1 MTKCATTIATAP
13 VKASKKTDKGPS
25 SKDLR
30 AAFVVAYDSIE
41 SLGKVRS
48 KANRAA
54 KTYFDAL
61 AAGYDADA
69 TVVTDGHAAITESAE
84 AAAAAIADLDA
95 MSGVRYNAEDARMA
109 GLASPPNGSRLA
121 SMLRES
127 IGSKSAKTTAE
138 RLRG

>member
-1 MTKCATTIATAP
+1 MSKCATTIATVPA
-13 VKASKKTDKGPS
+13 ATKKSGKGPT

-30 AAFVVAYDSIE
+30 AAFVVAYDAIE
-41 SLGKVRS
+41 TLGKVRS

-69 TVVTDGHAAITESAE
+69 TVLTDGTVAITEAAE
-84 AAAAAIADLDA
+84 AVAARIADLDS

-109 GLASPPNGSRLA
+109 GLSSPPNGSRLA

-127 IGSKSAKTTAE
+127 IGSKSAKATAE